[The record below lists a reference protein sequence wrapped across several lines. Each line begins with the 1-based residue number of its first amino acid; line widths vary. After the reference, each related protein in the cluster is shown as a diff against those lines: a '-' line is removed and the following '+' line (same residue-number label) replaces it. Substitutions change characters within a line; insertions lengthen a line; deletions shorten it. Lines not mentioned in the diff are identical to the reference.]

1 MRRSRWSFVLFIG
14 LFFFYLLFPNGAIG
28 ETYPL
33 SVRYE
38 PSKGKEFPSLQQKIG
53 PHLGLAPFKDDRV
66 DPSRIGVH
74 VSLGGVPTYFKSEP
88 FPLEK
93 ALTDSLSGFLLR
105 SGIKTL
111 PLSPWDGSTEILR
124 TMETDSVLMV
134 EIKRFWTEGKAD
146 LFRTGSKTSIRL
158 LIHLGVKKE
167 GKVFSKNV
175 ELEKEVTVARLTP
188 GRLEMMINQMLS
200 DIFDAYFSNPY

>member
-1 MRRSRWSFVLFIG
+1 MRRSRWTFVLFAG
-14 LFFFYLLFPNGAIG
+14 LFFSYLLLPNGVLG

-53 PHLGLAPFKDDRV
+53 PLLGLAPFKDDRV

-74 VSLGGVPTYFKSEP
+74 VSLGGVSTYFKSEP

-93 ALTDSLSGFLLR
+93 ALTDSISGFLLR
-105 SGIKTL
+105 SGIKTV
-111 PLSPWDGSTEILR
+111 PLSSWDGSTEILR
-124 TMETDSVLMV
+124 TTETDSILMV
-134 EIKRFWTEGKAD
+134 EIKEFWTEGKAD
-146 LFRTGSKTSIRL
+146 LFRTLSKTSIRV

-167 GKVFSKNV
+167 RKVFSKNV
-175 ELEKEVTVARLTP
+175 EVEKEVTVARLTP
-188 GRLEMMINQMLS
+188 GRLETMINQMLS
-200 DIFDAYFSNPY
+200 DVFDAYFSNPY

>member
-1 MRRSRWSFVLFIG
+1 MRRSRWSFVLFAG
-14 LFFFYLLFPNGAIG
+14 LFFSYLLLPNGVLG

-74 VSLGGVPTYFKSEP
+74 VSLGGVSTYFKSEP

-105 SGIKTL
+105 SGIKTV
-111 PLSPWDGSTEILR
+111 PLSPWDGSAEILR

-134 EIKRFWTEGKAD
+134 EIKQFWTEGKAD
-146 LFRTGSKTSIRL
+146 LFRTLSKTSIRL

-188 GRLEMMINQMLS
+188 GRLETMINQMLS

>member
-1 MRRSRWSFVLFIG
+1 
-14 LFFFYLLFPNGAIG
+14 
-28 ETYPL
+28 
-33 SVRYE
+33 
-38 PSKGKEFPSLQQKIG
+38 
-53 PHLGLAPFKDDRV
+53 
-66 DPSRIGVH
+66 
-74 VSLGGVPTYFKSEP
+74 LGGSFTYFKSEP

-105 SGIKTL
+105 SRIKTV
-111 PLSPWDGSTEILR
+111 PVSSWDGSAEILR
-124 TMETDSVLMV
+124 TMESDSILMV
-134 EIKRFWTEGKAD
+134 EIKEFWTEGKAD
-146 LFRTGSKTSIRL
+146 LFRTLSKTSIRL

-188 GRLEMMINQMLS
+188 GRLEKMINQMLS

>member
-1 MRRSRWSFVLFIG
+1 LYVLP
-14 LFFFYLLFPNGAIG
+14 LDGAIG

-33 SVRYE
+33 SIRYQ
-38 PSKGKEFPSLQQKIG
+38 PSEGKEFPSLEQQIG
-53 PHLGLAPFKDDRV
+53 PHLGLAPFKDDRA

-74 VSLGGVPTYFKSEP
+74 VSLGGTVTYFTSEP

-93 ALTDSLSGFLLR
+93 ALSDSLAGFLLK
-105 SGIKTL
+105 SGIKTF
-111 PLSPWDGSTEILR
+111 PFSPWDGSTEILR

-134 EIKRFWTEGKAD
+134 EINQFWTEGKAD
-146 LFRTGSKTSIRL
+146 LFRTLSKTTIRL
-158 LIHLGVKKE
+158 LVHLGVKKE

-175 ELEKEVTVARLTP
+175 EVEKEVTVARLTP
-188 GRLEMMINQMLS
+188 ARLEKMINQMLS

>member
-1 MRRSRWSFVLFIG
+1 MRRSRWSFVLFAG
-14 LFFFYLLFPNGAIG
+14 LFFFYLLLPNGAIG

-38 PSKGKEFPSLQQKIG
+38 PSKGKEFPSLEQKIG
-53 PHLGLAPFKDDRV
+53 PHLGLAPSKDHRV

-88 FPLEK
+88 SPLEK
-93 ALTDSLSGFLLR
+93 ALTDSLSAFLLK

-111 PLSPWDGSTEILR
+111 PLSPWDGNTEILK

-134 EIKRFWTEGKAD
+134 EIREFWTEGKAN
-146 LFRTGSKTSIRL
+146 LFRTTSKSSIRF

-188 GRLEMMINQMLS
+188 ARLEMMINQMLS
-200 DIFDAYFSNPY
+200 DIFDAYFLNPY